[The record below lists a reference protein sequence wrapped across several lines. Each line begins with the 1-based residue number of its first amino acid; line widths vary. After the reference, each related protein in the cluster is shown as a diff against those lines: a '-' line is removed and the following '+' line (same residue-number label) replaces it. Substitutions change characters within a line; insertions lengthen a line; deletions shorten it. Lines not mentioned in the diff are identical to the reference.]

1 MGSRVSIMKSICL
14 AVVCLIFAWT
24 ANANAAASLS
34 DNFWLLGNFTQN
46 VPCKGD
52 GSDPVEV
59 KVTVS
64 ATQIDSKLGV
74 CTFLDAK
81 EDGKT
86 LKAHV
91 DCQLP
96 SGPYMGEI
104 IFTQKSAN
112 VIDFADGNK
121 AYTSILYRCP
131 K

>member
-1 MGSRVSIMKSICL
+1 MGNRVSIMKNTCL
-14 AVVCLIFAWT
+14 AVACSIFALT
-24 ANANAAASLS
+24 ARANAATSLS
-34 DNFWLLGNFTQN
+34 EDFWLLGNFTQN

>member
-1 MGSRVSIMKSICL
+1 MKNIYPT
-14 AVVCLIFAWT
+14 VVCFVFALT
-24 ANANAAASLS
+24 ASANAATSLS
-34 DNFWLLGNFTQN
+34 DDFWLLGNFTQN

-59 KVTVS
+59 KVKVS
-64 ATQIDSKLGV
+64 TTEIDSKLGV

-86 LKAHV
+86 LKAQV

-96 SGPYMGEI
+96 SGPYLGEI

-112 VIDFADGNK
+112 VIDFADSNK

>member
-1 MGSRVSIMKSICL
+1 MGSRVSIMKNTSL
-14 AVVCLIFAWT
+14 AVVCFVFALT
-24 ANANAAASLS
+24 PRANAATSLS
-34 DNFWLLGNFTQN
+34 ENFWLLGNFTQN

>member
-1 MGSRVSIMKSICL
+1 MKNIYPT
-14 AVVCLIFAWT
+14 VVCFVFALT
-24 ANANAAASLS
+24 ASANAATSLS
-34 DNFWLLGNFTQN
+34 DDFWLLGNFTQN

-59 KVTVS
+59 KVKVS
-64 ATQIDSKLGV
+64 TSQIDSKLGV

-86 LKAHV
+86 LKAQV

-96 SGPYMGEI
+96 SGPYLGEI

-112 VIDFADGNK
+112 VIDFADSNK

>member
-1 MGSRVSIMKSICL
+1 MDKIYPVIAPAIACL
-14 AVVCLIFAWT
+14 VFALT
-24 ANANAAASLS
+24 ASANAATTLS
-34 DNFWLLGNFTQN
+34 DSFWLLGNFTQN

-64 ATQIDSKLGV
+64 TTQIDSKLGI

-86 LKAHV
+86 LKAQV

-104 IFTQKSAN
+104 VFTQKSAN
-112 VIDFADGNK
+112 VIDFADSNK
-121 AYTSILYRCP
+121 AYTSVLYRCP